1 MLHSRSCRSW
11 LVAPRLLTLAL
22 CLAALPVRASA
33 ADALHALVAG
43 IAPGEVPQPVLVA
56 EGFEF
61 TEGPAA
67 DSSGRVFFSDIPRRK
82 IHVWTVPDGGVKR
95 GDGPFPVETW
105 LDESGSTNG
114 LAFGADGLLYACQM
128 GESRR
133 VVAIDPNTKA
143 IRPLAERH
151 DGRRFNAPND
161 LWIDA
166 SGAIWFTDPA
176 YGRKPEELE
185 LDAEAVWWISPDRA
199 EVRRVADGFKRPNG
213 IGISPDGKTL
223 YLADRGADVTWA
235 YEITGPGTLGERRK
249 FADSGFDGFALDE
262 HGNLYGTPKAKLVR
276 VHAPDGTAIGE
287 IPLPESPSNVTFAGP
302 DRRTLVVTVKDKV
315 FALPMKVKGGG

>member
-1 MLHSRSCRSW
+1 MSFPSSP
-11 LVAPRLLTLAL
+11 APCHRRLLAAWAIAL
-22 CLAALPVRASA
+22 LPFPAAG
-33 ADALHALVAG
+33 ADALHDLVAG
-43 IAPGEVPQPVLVA
+43 IEPGEAPRPVLVA
-56 EGFEF
+56 AGFEF

-67 DSSGRVFFSDIPRRK
+67 DGSGRVFFSDIPRRT
-82 IHVWTVPDGGVKR
+82 IHAWTVPAAGVKP
-95 GDGPFPVETW
+95 GDGPYAVETW
-105 LDESGSTNG
+105 LAESGSTNG
-114 LAFGADGLLYACQM
+114 LAWGTDGLLYACQM

-133 VVAIDPNTKA
+133 VVAIDPATKA

-151 DGRRFNAPND
+151 GGKRFNAPND
-161 LWIDA
+161 LWIDS

-185 LDAEAVWWISPDRA
+185 LDAEAVWWISPDRS

-235 YEITGPGTLGERRK
+235 YEIAGPGTLGERRK
-249 FADSGFDGFALDE
+249 FTDAGFDGFALDE
-262 HGNLYGTPKAKLVR
+262 RGNLYGTPKAKLVR
-276 VHAPDGTAIGE
+276 VHAPDGTTIGE

>member
-1 MLHSRSCRSW
+1 MFTTPVPSLRRGW
-11 LVAPRLLTLAL
+11 LLAVWVL
-22 CLAALPVRASA
+22 VPLSAATG
-33 ADALHALVAG
+33 ADALHDLVAG
-43 IAPGEVPQPVLVA
+43 IAPGEAPQPVLVA

-67 DSSGRVFFSDIPRRK
+67 DATGRVFFSDIPRRK
-82 IHVWTVPDGGVKR
+82 IHVWTVPAAGVKP

-133 VVAIDPNTKA
+133 VVAIDPKTKA

-151 DGRRFNAPND
+151 EGKRFNAPND
-161 LWIDA
+161 LWIDS

-176 YGRKPEELE
+176 YGRKPDELE
-185 LDAEAVWWISPDRA
+185 LDAEAVWWISPDRT

-235 YEITGPGTLGERRK
+235 YEIAAPGKLGLRKK
-249 FADSGFDGFALDE
+249 FAEAGFDGFALDE
-262 HGNLYGTPKAKLVR
+262 RGNLYGTPKAKLVR
-276 VHAPDGTAIGE
+276 VHAPDGTTIGE

-302 DRRTLVVTVKDKV
+302 DRKTLVVTVKDKV
-315 FALPMKVKGGG
+315 FALPMRVRGGG